1 MTLSVAPVIKTFDF
15 IYRLKEEYDMLTNG
29 DGTIF
34 NIQRY
39 SVNDGP
45 GIRTLVFFK
54 GCPLRCAW
62 CSNPESQKK
71 TRQIMVFD
79 NLCTL
84 CGTCAAVCP
93 SNCITIQKDKRIYDS
108 KNCDRCGQ
116 CESACPNSA
125 VKLVGEKMRVGDV
138 IAIAEK
144 DYLFY
149 LNSGGGVTL
158 GGGEPTMQ
166 AAFAAQLLSGLK
178 GLGIHTAMETCGY
191 TDWSVFEQL
200 LPNLDLLLYDLKH
213 FDAAIHRRHTG
224 KSNAR
229 ILKNLVNLLQ
239 GDVPVIIR
247 IPVIPGFNDDV
258 GTMEDIAS
266 FLSQHK
272 GDIIE
277 RIDLLPYHKLG
288 IGKYAALDIAYQLEG
303 SETPDD
309 EVMADFKQIF
319 IKHGYDTMI
328 EYL

>member
-1 MTLSVAPVIKTFDF
+1 MI
-15 IYRLKEEYDMLTNG
+15 TNG

-62 CSNPESQKK
+62 CSNPESQSKN
-71 TRQIMVFD
+71 RQIMYFE
-79 NLCTL
+79 NLC
-84 CGTCAAVCP
+84 
-93 SNCITIQKDKRIYDS
+93 S
-108 KNCDRCGQ
+108 RCGACVAACSNGCIVIEDDNRVHDPNICTICGH
-116 CESACPNSA
+116 CENACPNSA
-125 VKLVGEKMRVGDV
+125 VKLVGEKMRIEEV

-191 TDWSVFEQL
+191 TDWSIFEKL
-200 LPNLDLLLYDLKH
+200 LPNLDLLLYDVKH
-213 FDAAIHRRHTG
+213 CDPAIHRLQTG

-229 ILKNLVNLLQ
+229 ILKNLENLLK
-239 GDVPVIIR
+239 GDIPVIIR
-247 IPVIPGFNDDV
+247 IPVIPGFNEDI
-258 GTMEDIAS
+258 GTMEDIVS
-266 FLSQHK
+266 FLSQHD
-272 GDIIE
+272 GGIIE
-277 RIDLLPYHKLG
+277 RVDLLPYHKLG
-288 IGKYAALDIAYQLEG
+288 IGKYAALDCSYQLEG
-303 SETPDD
+303 SETPGD

-319 IKHGYDTMI
+319 IKKGFNTI
-328 EYL
+328 VEYL